1 MKKRYLVTNLFA
13 VSLFL
18 TACGNDDVAKALET
32 TTSVE
37 TQNEQIVNDLN
48 AISEQEKGL
57 QSTFETTLSEDD
69 TLSTLADKSSAVF
82 ENIETRSTSLSE
94 LKETISTMKEKQ
106 VLLEEETS
114 DKLPQEELTALSTNI
129 EELTANLEKYIAH
142 YKTVLD
148 EQETY
153 FSDLGKEDATYE
165 TLTAGIE
172 TINNSDTETKALLTK
187 LDQQLVA
194 VQEAQAKSTA
204 SLNELNESSK

>member
-48 AISEQEKGL
+48 AISEQEKSL

-69 TLSTLADKSSAVF
+69 SLSTLADKSSAVF

-114 DKLPQEELTALSTNI
+114 DKLPQEELTALSTSI
-129 EELTANLEKYIAH
+129 EELTANLDEYIAH

-165 TLTAGIE
+165 TLTAGME

-194 VQEAQAKSTA
+194 VQDAQAKSTA

>member
-1 MKKRYLVTNLFA
+1 MFA

-194 VQEAQAKSTA
+194 VQDAQAKSTA

>member
-94 LKETISTMKEKQ
+94 LKETISAMKEKQ

-194 VQEAQAKSTA
+194 VQDAQAKSTA

>member
-194 VQEAQAKSTA
+194 VQDAQAKSTA

>member
-48 AISEQEKGL
+48 AISEQEKSL

-69 TLSTLADKSSAVF
+69 SLSTLADKSSAVF

-94 LKETISTMKEKQ
+94 LKETISAMKEKQ

-114 DKLPQEELTALSTNI
+114 DKLPQEELTALSTSI
-129 EELTANLEKYIAH
+129 EELTANLDEYIAH

-165 TLTAGIE
+165 TLTAGME

-194 VQEAQAKSTA
+194 VQDAQAKSTA

>member
-1 MKKRYLVTNLFA
+1 MFA

-18 TACGNDDVAKALET
+18 TACSNDDVAKALET

-194 VQEAQAKSTA
+194 VQDAQAKSTA

>member
-18 TACGNDDVAKALET
+18 TACSNDDVAKALEN

-48 AISEQEKGL
+48 VISEQENSL
-57 QSTFETTLSEDD
+57 QGTFETTLSEDD
-69 TLSTLADKSSAVF
+69 SLSTLADKSSAVF
-82 ENIETRSTSLSE
+82 ENVETRSSYLSK
-94 LKETISTMKEKQ
+94 LKETVSAMKEEQ
-106 VLLEEETS
+106 VLLEEKTS
-114 DKLPQEELTALSTNI
+114 DKLPQEELTVLSTNI
-129 EELTANLEKYIAH
+129 EELTATLEEYIAH
-142 YKTVLD
+142 YETVLA

-165 TLTAGIE
+165 TLTAGVE
-172 TINNSDTETKALLTK
+172 TINKSDAETKALLAK

-194 VQEAQAKSTA
+194 VQDAQARSTA

>member
-94 LKETISTMKEKQ
+94 LKETISAMKEKQ

-165 TLTAGIE
+165 TLTAGME

-194 VQEAQAKSTA
+194 VQDAQAKSTA